1 MATTPKWI
9 MVGGEGPESYN
20 QNSSYQRALLEE
32 AKENMS
38 EAIKA
43 KLSLD
48 LISDRFSV
56 ADFGCASGPNTFV
69 AVQNIIDAVEDK
81 YRKETGQNPAENIE
95 FQVLFND
102 FTTNDFN
109 TLFQSLSA
117 GRRYYSA
124 GVPGSFFERVLPKES
139 FHIGV
144 INYAFHFTSKIPKGI
159 TDRDSPSWN
168 RDMHCTGFNK
178 AVKKA
183 YLDQYSADTKILLD
197 ARADELVPGGLMLLF
212 GSCLRDGVKMSETS
226 KGIVLDAVGASLDDL
241 AQQVVDPLLNLVGL
255 LHPYVDAWDVKLG
268 DRVLLTFQ
276 FEILASLQ
284 LSLVITLHRSGCLRR
299 SLLVS
304 YYICFFFLEIL
315 VSLQL
320 FELFKTFSH
329 IPHPLLQSLRVTFLV
344 FQLLHLELKPF
355 ASHPYSQ
362 GVIEQDKVDSFST
375 PLYFAEESE
384 LKQIIEENGRF
395 TIEAFED
402 IIHAKGEF
410 TLDPKV
416 LAVSCRASFGTFLS
430 QHFGEQVFTK
440 VFDLIEAKLR
450 QEIPRLLNAKPGMQY
465 LIVLRKKN

>member
-20 QNSSYQRALLEE
+20 QNSSYQRALLEA
-32 AKENMS
+32 AKEKMS

-109 TLFQSLSA
+109 TLFQSLPA
-117 GRRYYSA
+117 GRRYNSA

-168 RDMHCTGFNK
+168 RDMHCTGFNE

-226 KGIVLDAVGASLDDL
+226 KGIVLDAVGASLNDL
-241 AQQVVDPLLNLVGL
+241 AQ
-255 LHPYVDAWDVKLG
+255 
-268 DRVLLTFQ
+268 
-276 FEILASLQ
+276 
-284 LSLVITLHRSGCLRR
+284 
-299 SLLVS
+299 
-304 YYICFFFLEIL
+304 
-315 VSLQL
+315 
-320 FELFKTFSH
+320 
-329 IPHPLLQSLRVTFLV
+329 
-344 FQLLHLELKPF
+344 
-355 ASHPYSQ
+355 Q

-375 PLYFAEESE
+375 PLYFAEENE
-384 LKQIIEENGRF
+384 LKQIIEETGRF

-450 QEIPRLLNAKPGMQY
+450 QELPRLLNAKPGMQY

>member
-1 MATTPKWI
+1 

-20 QNSSYQRALLEE
+20 QNSSYQS
-32 AKENMS
+32 KT
-38 EAIKA
+38 
-43 KLSLD
+43 SLMQ
-48 LISDRFSV
+48 LKTST
-56 ADFGCASGPNTFV
+56 A
-69 AVQNIIDAVEDK
+69 
-81 YRKETGQNPAENIE
+81 KETGQNPAENIE

-109 TLFQSLSA
+109 TLFQSLPA

-168 RDMHCTGFNK
+168 RDMHYTGFNK

-226 KGIVLDAVGASLDDL
+226 KGIVLDAVGASLNNL
-241 AQQVVDPLLNLVGL
+241 AQ
-255 LHPYVDAWDVKLG
+255 
-268 DRVLLTFQ
+268 
-276 FEILASLQ
+276 
-284 LSLVITLHRSGCLRR
+284 
-299 SLLVS
+299 
-304 YYICFFFLEIL
+304 
-315 VSLQL
+315 
-320 FELFKTFSH
+320 
-329 IPHPLLQSLRVTFLV
+329 
-344 FQLLHLELKPF
+344 
-355 ASHPYSQ
+355 Q

-375 PLYFAEESE
+375 PLHFAEEN

-416 LAVSCRASFGTFLS
+416 LAVSCRASFGTFPS

-440 VFDLIEAKLR
+440 VFDLIEAMLR
-450 QEIPRLLNAKPGMQY
+450 QELPRLLNSKPGMQY

>member
-1 MATTPKWI
+1 

-20 QNSSYQRALLEE
+20 QNSSYQRALLEA
-32 AKENMS
+32 AKEKMS

-48 LISDRFSV
+48 LNSDRFSV
-56 ADFGCASGPNTFV
+56 ADFGCTSGPNTFV
-69 AVQNIIDAVEDK
+69 A
-81 YRKETGQNPAENIE
+81 ETGQNPAENIE

-109 TLFQSLSA
+109 TLFQSLPA

-168 RDMHCTGFNK
+168 RDMHYTGFNK

-226 KGIVLDAVGASLDDL
+226 KGIVLDAVGASLNNL
-241 AQQVVDPLLNLVGL
+241 AQ
-255 LHPYVDAWDVKLG
+255 
-268 DRVLLTFQ
+268 
-276 FEILASLQ
+276 
-284 LSLVITLHRSGCLRR
+284 
-299 SLLVS
+299 
-304 YYICFFFLEIL
+304 
-315 VSLQL
+315 
-320 FELFKTFSH
+320 
-329 IPHPLLQSLRVTFLV
+329 
-344 FQLLHLELKPF
+344 
-355 ASHPYSQ
+355 Q

-375 PLYFAEESE
+375 PLHFAEEN

-416 LAVSCRASFGTFLS
+416 LAVSCRASFGTFPS

-440 VFDLIEAKLR
+440 VFDLIEAMLR
-450 QEIPRLLNAKPGMQY
+450 QELPRLLNSKPGMQY

>member
-241 AQQVVDPLLNLVGL
+241 AQQ
-255 LHPYVDAWDVKLG
+255 
-268 DRVLLTFQ
+268 
-276 FEILASLQ
+276 
-284 LSLVITLHRSGCLRR
+284 
-299 SLLVS
+299 
-304 YYICFFFLEIL
+304 
-315 VSLQL
+315 
-320 FELFKTFSH
+320 
-329 IPHPLLQSLRVTFLV
+329 
-344 FQLLHLELKPF
+344 
-355 ASHPYSQ
+355 

-384 LKQIIEENGRF
+384 LKYHSR
-395 TIEAFED
+395 
-402 IIHAKGEF
+402 KGEF

>member
-20 QNSSYQRALLEE
+20 QNSSYQRALLEA
-32 AKENMS
+32 AKEKMS

-48 LISDRFSV
+48 LIYDRFSV

-109 TLFQSLSA
+109 TLIQSLSA

-183 YLDQYSADTKILLD
+183 YLDQYSADTKIQLD
-197 ARADELVPGGLMLLF
+197 ARADELVPGGHDVAF
-212 GSCLRDGVKMSETS
+212 WIVSE
-226 KGIVLDAVGASLDDL
+226 
-241 AQQVVDPLLNLVGL
+241 
-255 LHPYVDAWDVKLG
+255 
-268 DRVLLTFQ
+268 
-276 FEILASLQ
+276 
-284 LSLVITLHRSGCLRR
+284 RR
-299 SLLVS
+299 S
-304 YYICFFFLEIL
+304 
-315 VSLQL
+315 
-320 FELFKTFSH
+320 
-329 IPHPLLQSLRVTFLV
+329 
-344 FQLLHLELKPF
+344 
-355 ASHPYSQ
+355 
-362 GVIEQDKVDSFST
+362 
-375 PLYFAEESE
+375 
-384 LKQIIEENGRF
+384 
-395 TIEAFED
+395 
-402 IIHAKGEF
+402 
-410 TLDPKV
+410 
-416 LAVSCRASFGTFLS
+416 
-430 QHFGEQVFTK
+430 
-440 VFDLIEAKLR
+440 
-450 QEIPRLLNAKPGMQY
+450 
-465 LIVLRKKN
+465 